1 MYPGVSAYMTAKL
14 AKRSPITL
22 KVTWCAGLLNL
33 LFPVANACEFR
44 VQVSDF
50 PPYSYQVN
58 GQWQGSRVVLS
69 QRLADKLNCD
79 VKYLD
84 VPWARALL
92 LLRSGDLDMMFNM
105 TPTAER
111 NQFIWF
117 TKPHHLEKLGFAV
130 TLKDDYWRAVKQVG
144 TLRNFPGMIAL
155 TQGSF
160 MGPDMSLLLK
170 DPNFRRKVIEVAER
184 RTKNELVLRGRA
196 QGLVE
201 DTDYLHY
208 AIANFPDY
216 QGLFVTPLVL
226 SSTPVFLGI
235 SKQSPLMALKREIDK
250 ALDELDKAG
259 LWFSHG
265 T

>member
-1 MYPGVSAYMTAKL
+1 MPTSLHAIRRYIKTTCVTL
-14 AKRSPITL
+14 ALI
-22 KVTWCAGLLNL
+22 VTPAL
-33 LFPVANACEFR
+33 NACQLR

-69 QRLADKLNCD
+69 ERLAQKLNCD
-79 VKYLD
+79 LKFLD

-92 LLRSGDLDMMFNM
+92 LLRSGDLDLMFNM
-105 TPTAER
+105 TPTPER
-111 NQFIWF
+111 SQFIWF
-117 TKPHHLEKLGFAV
+117 TRAHHLEKLAFAT
-130 TLKDDYWRAVKQVG
+130 TLKDPTWRQLTAVSS
-144 TLRNFPGMIAL
+144 LRQFPGVIAL
-155 TQGSF
+155 TQGSY
-160 MGPDMSLLLK
+160 MGVGMVELLK
-170 DPNFRRKVIEVAER
+170 EAEFRRKLIEVAER

-201 DTDYLHY
+201 DLDYLRY
-208 AIANFPDY
+208 AIANFSDY
-216 QGLFVTPLVL
+216 QGLSITPLIL

-235 SKQSPLMALKREIDK
+235 SKQSPLMSIKPEIEQ

-259 LWFSHG
+259 LWFSQG